1 MKTTKDFVN
10 KGNNDFIDIDSELWR
25 EYRFQNN
32 ETIRIINPL
41 KLCVKSNGHRV
52 WDAQNTSHYIPTG
65 WIHLKWK
72 VKDNEAN
79 FVK

>member
-1 MKTTKDFVN
+1 MKNLKDFIN
-10 KGNNDFIDIDSELWR
+10 KGENSFIDIDSESYR
-25 EYRFQNN
+25 EYRFPDNQ
-32 ETIRIINPL
+32 IVRINNPL

-52 WDAQNTSHYIPTG
+52 WDAQNISHYIPSG

-72 VKDNEAN
+72 VKEGKPN

>member
-41 KLCVKSNGHRV
+41 KLCVKSKGHRV